1 MNKLLF
7 KQVDNSPLIVFRVL
21 FGLLIALEAWGAIAT
36 GWVKRTLIE
45 PQFTFNFIGFDVL
58 QPLPGNGMY
67 FYFGL
72 MGVLGVFVMLGFK
85 YRLSVIAYTIL
96 WTSVYL
102 MQKTSYNNHYY
113 LLILLLVFMSIVP
126 AHKYCSL
133 DAKLNPKLKSISMPN
148 WVVVFIIL
156 QLWIVY
162 TYASLAKLYPDW
174 LDGTFPELLMKGKAH
189 YWLIGDLLQERWVH
203 MSIAYFGI
211 LFDLLVVP
219 LLLWKRTR
227 KLMFILS
234 IFFHLFNSIV
244 FQIGIFPYMSLAFTV
259 FFFPKDY
266 IQRKFLKF
274 KPLYRGS
281 EIEVPKLAPY
291 FKGFLV
297 IWFAIQL
304 LLPLRRHFIKGDVF
318 WTEEGHRM
326 SWRMMLRSK
335 GGFASFKI
343 KNLETGKTSYVKLDD
358 YLTSKQKRNLLKPDG
373 IYQFTQ
379 KLKKEYAEKGI
390 PIEIYARV
398 KVSLNGRTPEFLVDP
413 KLDLT
418 TIEWDYFFHN
428 DWIMPRPEKSSKRLN
443 DNKKEEHLN

>member
-1 MNKLLF
+1 MNRLLF
-7 KQVDNSPLIVFRVL
+7 KQVDNSPLIVFRIF

-36 GWVKRTLIE
+36 GWVRRTLVE
-45 PQFTFNFIGFDVL
+45 PQFTFNFIGFDFL
-58 QPLPGNGMY
+58 QPLPGPGMY

-72 MGVLGVFVMLGFK
+72 MGLFGIFVMLGFK
-85 YRLSVIAYTIL
+85 YRISIIAYTLL
-96 WTSVYL
+96 WSCVYF

-113 LLILLLVFMSIVP
+113 LLILLLIFMCIVP
-126 AHKYCSL
+126 AHNYFSI
-133 DAKLNPKLKSISMPN
+133 DAKKNPELKSISMPN
-148 WVVVFIIL
+148 WVVLFIIG
-156 QLWIVY
+156 QIWIVY

-174 LDGTFPELLMKGKAH
+174 LDGTFPELLMKGRAH
-189 YWLIGDLLQERWVH
+189 YWLIGDLLQEPWVH
-203 MSIAYFGI
+203 MSICIFGI

-227 KLMFILS
+227 KAMFIAS

-259 FFFPKDY
+259 FFFPKEY
-266 IQRKFLKF
+266 IHRKFLKSKAF
-274 KPLYRGS
+274 Y
-281 EIEVPKLAPY
+281 EDAEVKTPHLAPLLKT
-291 FKGFLV
+291 FFA
-297 IWFAIQL
+297 IWFTVQL
-304 LLPLRRHFIKGDVF
+304 ILPVRHHFIEGNVF
-318 WTEEGHRM
+318 WTEEGHKL

-343 KNLETGKTSYVKLDD
+343 KNLNTGKTEYVKLDE
-358 YLTSKQKRNLLKPDG
+358 YLTTKQRRNLLKPDG

-379 KLKKEYAEKGI
+379 RLKKEYAEKDI

-398 KVSLNGRTPEFLVDP
+398 KVSLNGRKPAFLIDP

-428 DWIMPRPEKSSKRLN
+428 EWVLPQPESISWER
-443 DNKKEEHLN
+443 

>member
-1 MNKLLF
+1 MNRLLF
-7 KQVDNSPLIVFRVL
+7 KQVDNSPLIVFRIF

-36 GWVKRTLIE
+36 GWVRRTLVE
-45 PQFTFNFIGFDVL
+45 PQFTFNFIGFDFL
-58 QPLPGNGMY
+58 QPLPGSGMY

-72 MGVLGVFVMLGFK
+72 MGLFGIFVMLGFK
-85 YRLSVIAYTIL
+85 YRFSIIAYTLL
-96 WTSVYL
+96 WSCVYF

-113 LLILLLVFMSIVP
+113 LLILLLIFMCIVP
-126 AHKYCSL
+126 AHNYFSI
-133 DAKLNPKLKSISMPN
+133 DAKKNPELKSISMPN
-148 WVVVFIIL
+148 WVVLFIIG
-156 QLWIVY
+156 QIWIVY

-174 LDGTFPELLMKGKAH
+174 LDGTFPELLMKGRAH
-189 YWLIGDLLQERWVH
+189 YWLIGDLLQEPWVH
-203 MSIAYFGI
+203 MSICIFGI

-227 KLMFILS
+227 KPMFIAS

-259 FFFPKDY
+259 FFFPKEY
-266 IQRKFLKF
+266 IHRKFLKSKAF
-274 KPLYRGS
+274 YEDAEVKTPHLVPLL
-281 EIEVPKLAPY
+281 KTFFA
-291 FKGFLV
+291 
-297 IWFAIQL
+297 IWFTVQL
-304 LLPLRRHFIKGDVF
+304 ILPVRHHFIEGNVF
-318 WTEEGHRM
+318 WTEEGHKL

-343 KNLETGKTSYVKLDD
+343 KNLNTGKTEYVKLDE
-358 YLTSKQKRNLLKPDG
+358 YLTTKQRRNLLKPDG

-379 KLKKEYAEKGI
+379 RLKKEYAEKDI

-398 KVSLNGRTPEFLVDP
+398 KVSLNGRKPAFLIDP

-428 DWIMPRPEKSSKRLN
+428 EWILPHPESISWGR
-443 DNKKEEHLN
+443 

>member
-1 MNKLLF
+1 MNRLLF
-7 KQVDNSPLIVFRVL
+7 KQVDNSPLIVFRIF

-36 GWVKRTLIE
+36 GWVRRTLVE
-45 PQFTFNFIGFDVL
+45 PQFTFNFIGFDFL
-58 QPLPGNGMY
+58 QPLPGLGMY

-72 MGVLGVFVMLGFK
+72 MGLFGIFVMLGFK
-85 YRLSVIAYTIL
+85 YRFSIIAYTLL
-96 WTSVYL
+96 WSCVYF

-113 LLILLLVFMSIVP
+113 LLILLLIFMCIVP
-126 AHKYCSL
+126 AHNNFSI
-133 DAKLNPKLKSISMPN
+133 DAKKNPELKNISMPN
-148 WVVVFIIL
+148 WVVLFIIG
-156 QLWIVY
+156 QIWIVY

-174 LDGTFPELLMKGKAH
+174 LDGTFPELLMKGRAH
-189 YWLIGDLLQERWVH
+189 YWLIGDLLQEPWVH
-203 MSIAYFGI
+203 MSICIFGI

-227 KLMFILS
+227 KAMFIAS

-259 FFFPKDY
+259 FFFPKEY
-266 IQRKFLKF
+266 IHRKFLKSKAF
-274 KPLYRGS
+274 Y
-281 EIEVPKLAPY
+281 EDAEVKTPHLAPLLKT
-291 FKGFLV
+291 FFA
-297 IWFAIQL
+297 IWFTVQL
-304 LLPLRRHFIKGDVF
+304 ILPVRHHFIEGNVF
-318 WTEEGHRM
+318 WTEEGHKL

-343 KNLETGKTSYVKLDD
+343 KNLNTGKTEYVKLDE
-358 YLTSKQKRNLLKPDG
+358 YLTTKQRRNLLKPDG

-379 KLKKEYAEKGI
+379 RLKKEYAEKNI

-398 KVSLNGRTPEFLVDP
+398 KVSLNGRKAAFFIDP

-428 DWIMPRPEKSSKRLN
+428 EWVLPQPDSISWGR
-443 DNKKEEHLN
+443 

>member
-21 FGLLIALEAWGAIAT
+21 FGLLITLEAWGAILT
-36 GWVKRTLIE
+36 GWVRRTLVE
-45 PQFTFNFIGFDVL
+45 PEFTFNFIGFDFL
-58 QPLPGNGMY
+58 QPLPGLGMY
-67 FYFGL
+67 FYFGV
-72 MGVLGVFVMLGFK
+72 MGLFGVFVMLGFK
-85 YRLSVIAYTIL
+85 YRFSVIAYTLL

-113 LLILLLVFMSIVP
+113 LLILLLIFMCIVP
-126 AHKYCSL
+126 AHRYFSI
-133 DAKLNPKLKSISMPN
+133 DAKQHPSIRSIKMPN
-148 WVVVFIIL
+148 WVVIFIIG
-156 QLWIVY
+156 QIWIVY

-189 YWLIGDLLQERWVH
+189 YWLVGDLLQEPWVH
-203 MSIAYFGI
+203 MSICIFGI

-219 LLLWKRTR
+219 LLLWKPTR
-227 KLMFILS
+227 KAMFIAS

-266 IQRKFLKF
+266 INRKFLKL
-274 KPLYRGS
+274 KPFYSDS
-281 EIEVPKLAPY
+281 EIKVPQLAPY
-291 FKGFLV
+291 FKGFLL
-297 IWFAIQL
+297 IWFVIQL
-304 LLPLRRHFIKGDVF
+304 ILPIRHHFIQGNVF
-318 WTEEGHRM
+318 WTEEAHKM
-326 SWRMMLRSK
+326 SWRMMLRAK
-335 GGFASFKI
+335 GGYAGFKI
-343 KNLETGKTSYVKLDD
+343 KNLNTGKTENVDLEK
-358 YLTSKQKRNLLKPDG
+358 YLTTKQRRNLLKPDG

-379 KLKKEYAEKGI
+379 KLKKEYAEKDI

-418 TIEWDYFFHN
+418 SIEWNYFMHN
-428 DWIMPRPEKSSKRLN
+428 EWILPQPESMN
-443 DNKKEEHLN
+443 

>member
-21 FGLLIALEAWGAIAT
+21 FGLLITLEAWGAILT
-36 GWVKRTLIE
+36 GWVRRTLVE
-45 PQFTFNFIGFDVL
+45 PEFTFNFIGFDFL
-58 QPLPGNGMY
+58 QPLPGLGMY
-67 FYFGL
+67 FYFGV
-72 MGVLGVFVMLGFK
+72 MGLFGVFVMLGFK
-85 YRLSVIAYTIL
+85 YRFSVIAYTLL

-113 LLILLLVFMSIVP
+113 LLILLLIFMCIVP
-126 AHKYCSL
+126 AHRYFSI
-133 DAKLNPKLKSISMPN
+133 DAKQNPSIRSIKMPN
-148 WVVVFIIL
+148 WVVIFIIG
-156 QLWIVY
+156 QIWIVY

-189 YWLIGDLLQERWVH
+189 YWLVGDLLQEPWAH
-203 MSIAYFGI
+203 MTICIFGI

-219 LLLWKRTR
+219 LLLWKPTR
-227 KLMFILS
+227 KAMFIAS

-266 IQRKFLKF
+266 INRKFLKL
-274 KPLYRGS
+274 KPFYSDS
-281 EIEVPKLAPY
+281 EIKVPQLAPY
-291 FKGFLV
+291 FKGFLL
-297 IWFAIQL
+297 IWFVIQL
-304 LLPLRRHFIKGDVF
+304 ILPIRHHFIQGNVF
-318 WTEEGHRM
+318 WTEEAHKM
-326 SWRMMLRSK
+326 SWRMMLRAK
-335 GGFASFKI
+335 GGYAGFKI
-343 KNLETGKTSYVKLDD
+343 KNLNTGKTENVDLEK
-358 YLTSKQKRNLLKPDG
+358 YLTTKQRRNLLKPDG

-379 KLKKEYAEKGI
+379 KLKKEYAEKDI

-418 TIEWDYFFHN
+418 SIEWNYFWHN
-428 DWIMPRPEKSSKRLN
+428 EWILPQPESMN
-443 DNKKEEHLN
+443 

>member
-1 MNKLLF
+1 MNRLLF
-7 KQVDNSPLIVFRVL
+7 KQVDNSPLIVFRIF

-36 GWVKRTLIE
+36 GWVRRTLVE
-45 PQFTFNFIGFDVL
+45 PQFTFNFIGFDFL
-58 QPLPGNGMY
+58 QPLPGSGMY

-72 MGVLGVFVMLGFK
+72 MGLFGIFVMLGFK
-85 YRLSVIAYTIL
+85 YRFSIIAYTLL
-96 WTSVYL
+96 WSCVYF

-113 LLILLLVFMSIVP
+113 LLILLLIFMCIVP
-126 AHKYCSL
+126 AHNYFSI
-133 DAKLNPKLKSISMPN
+133 DAKKNPELKSISMPN
-148 WVVVFIIL
+148 WVVLFIIG
-156 QLWIVY
+156 QIWIVY

-174 LDGTFPELLMKGKAH
+174 LDGTFPELLMKGRAH
-189 YWLIGDLLQERWVH
+189 YWLIGNLLQEPWVH
-203 MSIAYFGI
+203 MSICIFGI

-227 KLMFILS
+227 KAMFIAS

-259 FFFPKDY
+259 FFFPKEY
-266 IQRKFLKF
+266 IHRKFLKSKAF
-274 KPLYRGS
+274 Y
-281 EIEVPKLAPY
+281 EDAEVKTPHLAPLLKT
-291 FKGFLV
+291 FFA
-297 IWFAIQL
+297 IWFTVQL
-304 LLPLRRHFIKGDVF
+304 ILPVRHHFIEGNVF
-318 WTEEGHRM
+318 WTEEGHKL

-343 KNLETGKTSYVKLDD
+343 KNLNTGKTEYVKLDE
-358 YLTSKQKRNLLKPDG
+358 YLTTKQRRNLLKPDG

-379 KLKKEYAEKGI
+379 RLKKEYAEKDI

-398 KVSLNGRTPEFLVDP
+398 KVSLNGRKPAFLIDP

-428 DWIMPRPEKSSKRLN
+428 EWVLPQPESISWGR
-443 DNKKEEHLN
+443 

>member
-21 FGLLIALEAWGAIAT
+21 FGLLITLEAWGAILT
-36 GWVKRTLIE
+36 GWVRRTLVE
-45 PQFTFNFIGFDVL
+45 PEFTFNFIGFDFL
-58 QPLPGNGMY
+58 QPLPGLGMY
-67 FYFGL
+67 FYFGV
-72 MGVLGVFVMLGFK
+72 MGLFGVFVMLGFK
-85 YRLSVIAYTIL
+85 YRFSVIAYTLL

-113 LLILLLVFMSIVP
+113 LLILLLIFMCIVP
-126 AHKYCSL
+126 AHRYFSI
-133 DAKLNPKLKSISMPN
+133 DAKQHPSIRSIKMPN
-148 WVVVFIIL
+148 WVVIFIIG
-156 QLWIVY
+156 QIWIVY

-189 YWLIGDLLQERWVH
+189 YWLVGDILQESWVH
-203 MSIAYFGI
+203 MSICIFGI

-219 LLLWKRTR
+219 LLLWKPTR
-227 KLMFILS
+227 KAMFIAS

-266 IQRKFLKF
+266 INRKFLKL
-274 KPLYRGS
+274 KPFYSDS
-281 EIEVPKLAPY
+281 EIKIPQLAPY
-291 FKGFLV
+291 FKGFLL
-297 IWFAIQL
+297 IWFTTQL
-304 LLPLRRHFIKGDVF
+304 LLPIRHHFIQGNVF
-318 WTEEGHRM
+318 WTEEAHKM
-326 SWRMMLRSK
+326 SWRMMLRAK
-335 GGFASFKI
+335 GGYAGFKI
-343 KNLETGKTSYVKLDD
+343 KNLNTGKTENVDLEK
-358 YLTSKQKRNLLKPDG
+358 YLTTKQKRNLLKPDG

-379 KLKKEYAEKGI
+379 KLKKEYAEKDI

-418 TIEWDYFFHN
+418 SIEWNYFWHN
-428 DWIMPRPEKSSKRLN
+428 EWILPQPESMN
-443 DNKKEEHLN
+443 

>member
-1 MNKLLF
+1 MNRLLF
-7 KQVDNSPLIVFRVL
+7 KQVDNSPLIVFRIF

-36 GWVKRTLIE
+36 GWVRRTLVE
-45 PQFTFNFIGFDVL
+45 PQFTFNFIGFDFL
-58 QPLPGNGMY
+58 QPLPGPGMY

-72 MGVLGVFVMLGFK
+72 MGLFGIFVMLGFK
-85 YRLSVIAYTIL
+85 YRFSIIAYTLL
-96 WTSVYL
+96 WSCVYF

-113 LLILLLVFMSIVP
+113 LLILLLIFMCIVP
-126 AHKYCSL
+126 AHNYFSI
-133 DAKLNPKLKSISMPN
+133 DAKKNPELKSISMPN
-148 WVVVFIIL
+148 WVVLFIIG
-156 QLWIVY
+156 QIWIVY

-174 LDGTFPELLMKGKAH
+174 LDGTFPELLMKGRAH
-189 YWLIGDLLQERWVH
+189 YWLIGDLLQEPWVH
-203 MSIAYFGI
+203 MSICIFGI

-227 KLMFILS
+227 KAMFIAS

-259 FFFPKDY
+259 FFFPKEY
-266 IQRKFLKF
+266 IHRKFLKSKAF
-274 KPLYRGS
+274 Y
-281 EIEVPKLAPY
+281 EDAEVKTPHLAPLLKT
-291 FKGFLV
+291 FFA
-297 IWFAIQL
+297 IWFTVQL
-304 LLPLRRHFIKGDVF
+304 ILPVRHHFIEGNVF
-318 WTEEGHRM
+318 WTEEGHKL

-343 KNLETGKTSYVKLDD
+343 KNLNTGKTEYVKLDE
-358 YLTSKQKRNLLKPDG
+358 YLTTKQRRNLLKPDG

-379 KLKKEYAEKGI
+379 RLKKEYAEKDI

-398 KVSLNGRTPEFLVDP
+398 KVSLNGRKPAFLIDP

-428 DWIMPRPEKSSKRLN
+428 EWVLPQPESISWER
-443 DNKKEEHLN
+443 

>member
-1 MNKLLF
+1 MNRLLF
-7 KQVDNSPLIVFRVL
+7 KQVDNSPLIVFRIF

-36 GWVKRTLIE
+36 GWVRRTLVE
-45 PQFTFNFIGFDVL
+45 PQFTFNFIGFDFL
-58 QPLPGNGMY
+58 QPLPGLGMY

-72 MGVLGVFVMLGFK
+72 MGLFGIFVMLGFK
-85 YRLSVIAYTIL
+85 YRFSIIAYTLL
-96 WTSVYL
+96 WSCVYF

-113 LLILLLVFMSIVP
+113 LLILLLIFMCIVP
-126 AHKYCSL
+126 AHNNFSI
-133 DAKLNPKLKSISMPN
+133 DAKKNPELKNISMPN
-148 WVVVFIIL
+148 WVVLFIIG
-156 QLWIVY
+156 QIWIVY

-174 LDGTFPELLMKGKAH
+174 LDGTFPELLMKGRAH
-189 YWLIGDLLQERWVH
+189 YWLIGDLLQEPWVH
-203 MSIAYFGI
+203 MSICIFGI

-227 KLMFILS
+227 KAMFIAS

-259 FFFPKDY
+259 FFFPKEY
-266 IQRKFLKF
+266 IHRKFLKSKAF
-274 KPLYRGS
+274 Y
-281 EIEVPKLAPY
+281 EDAEVKTPHLAPLLKT
-291 FKGFLV
+291 FFA
-297 IWFAIQL
+297 IWFTVQL
-304 LLPLRRHFIKGDVF
+304 ILPVRHHFIEGNVF
-318 WTEEGHRM
+318 WTEEGHKL

-343 KNLETGKTSYVKLDD
+343 KNLNTGKTEYVKLDE
-358 YLTSKQKRNLLKPDG
+358 YLTTKQRRNLLKPDG

-379 KLKKEYAEKGI
+379 RLKKEYAEKNI

-398 KVSLNGRTPEFLVDP
+398 KVSLNGRKAAFLIDP

-428 DWIMPRPEKSSKRLN
+428 EWVLPQPDSISWGR
-443 DNKKEEHLN
+443 

>member
-1 MNKLLF
+1 MNRLLF
-7 KQVDNSPLIVFRVL
+7 KQVDNSPLIVFRIF

-36 GWVKRTLIE
+36 GWVRRTLVE
-45 PQFTFNFIGFDVL
+45 PQFTFNFIGFDFL
-58 QPLPGNGMY
+58 QPLPGPGMY

-72 MGVLGVFVMLGFK
+72 MGLFGIFVMLGFK
-85 YRLSVIAYTIL
+85 YRFSIIAYTLL
-96 WTSVYL
+96 WSCVYF

-113 LLILLLVFMSIVP
+113 LLILLLIFMCIVP
-126 AHKYCSL
+126 AHNYFSI
-133 DAKLNPKLKSISMPN
+133 DAKKNPELKSISMPN
-148 WVVVFIIL
+148 WVVLFIIG
-156 QLWIVY
+156 QIWIVY

-174 LDGTFPELLMKGKAH
+174 LDGTFPELLMKGRAH
-189 YWLIGDLLQERWVH
+189 YWLIGDLLQEPWVH
-203 MSIAYFGI
+203 MSICIFGI

-227 KLMFILS
+227 KAMFIAS

-259 FFFPKDY
+259 FFFPKEY
-266 IQRKFLKF
+266 IHRKFLKSKAF
-274 KPLYRGS
+274 Y
-281 EIEVPKLAPY
+281 EDAEVKTPHLAPLLKT
-291 FKGFLV
+291 FFA
-297 IWFAIQL
+297 IWFTVQL
-304 LLPLRRHFIKGDVF
+304 ILPVRHHFIEGNVF
-318 WTEEGHRM
+318 WTEEGHKL

-343 KNLETGKTSYVKLDD
+343 KNLNTGKTEYVKLDE
-358 YLTSKQKRNLLKPDG
+358 YLTTKQRRNLLKPDG

-379 KLKKEYAEKGI
+379 RLKKEYAEKDI

-398 KVSLNGRTPEFLVDP
+398 KVSLNGRKAAFLIDP

-428 DWIMPRPEKSSKRLN
+428 EWVLPQPDSISWGR
-443 DNKKEEHLN
+443 

>member
-21 FGLLIALEAWGAIAT
+21 FGLLITLEAWGAILT
-36 GWVKRTLIE
+36 GWVRRTLVE
-45 PQFTFNFIGFDVL
+45 PEFTFNFIGFDFL
-58 QPLPGNGMY
+58 QPLPGLGMY
-67 FYFGL
+67 FYFGV
-72 MGVLGVFVMLGFK
+72 MGLFGVFVMLGFK
-85 YRLSVIAYTIL
+85 YRFSVIAYTLL

-113 LLILLLVFMSIVP
+113 LLILLLIFMCIVP
-126 AHKYCSL
+126 AHRYFSI
-133 DAKLNPKLKSISMPN
+133 DAKQNPSIRSIKMPN
-148 WVVVFIIL
+148 WVVIFIIG
-156 QLWIVY
+156 QIWIVY

-189 YWLIGDLLQERWVH
+189 YWLVGDLLQEPWVH
-203 MSIAYFGI
+203 MSICIFGI

-219 LLLWKRTR
+219 LLLWKPTR
-227 KLMFILS
+227 KAMFIAS

-266 IQRKFLKF
+266 INRKFLKL
-274 KPLYRGS
+274 KPFYSDS
-281 EIEVPKLAPY
+281 EIKIPQLAPY
-291 FKGFLV
+291 FKGFLL
-297 IWFAIQL
+297 IWFTTQL
-304 LLPLRRHFIKGDVF
+304 LLPIRHHFIQGNVF
-318 WTEEGHRM
+318 WTEEAHKM
-326 SWRMMLRSK
+326 SWRMMLRAK
-335 GGFASFKI
+335 GGYAGFKI
-343 KNLETGKTSYVKLDD
+343 KNLNTGKTENVDLEK
-358 YLTSKQKRNLLKPDG
+358 YLTTKQRRNLLKPDG

-379 KLKKEYAEKGI
+379 KLKKEYAEKDI

-418 TIEWDYFFHN
+418 SIEWNYFWHN
-428 DWIMPRPEKSSKRLN
+428 EWILPQPESMN
-443 DNKKEEHLN
+443 